1 MATKNDRNKG
11 KNKQSVSQ
19 KSLGCLFWI
28 AFALLITAIILI
40 NKPILEKNLNKFF
53 ASFKDSSQTDV
64 PASEPRPATEPLP
77 KTIAETAPEQTAPD
91 KPLQPVTVAKEKP
104 RSKEGPIVVPT
115 QDTPKT
121 PPPSPP
127 AATTTGAATTTT
139 GAAPSSPPAATTTTG
154 AAPSSPP
161 AATTGAATP
170 SQEAPTPRPKAD
182 PRESAKPDLRSRNLW
197 MVKLD
202 RDGTIVR
209 TKVAR
214 KLPATDSPLKDV
226 LETLLAGPSG
236 EEKKK
241 GIDSLI
247 PENTRLLYVTV
258 RGSTAYISLSEDFQF
273 NTYGIE
279 GYAAQLRQIVWTACE
294 FPTVK
299 DVQILIEGKRI
310 DYLGFEG
317 IFIGSPLS
325 KNDL

>member
-139 GAAPSSPPAATTTTG
+139 GAA
-154 AAPSSPP
+154 
-161 AATTGAATP
+161 TP

-273 NTYGIE
+273 NTYGIA